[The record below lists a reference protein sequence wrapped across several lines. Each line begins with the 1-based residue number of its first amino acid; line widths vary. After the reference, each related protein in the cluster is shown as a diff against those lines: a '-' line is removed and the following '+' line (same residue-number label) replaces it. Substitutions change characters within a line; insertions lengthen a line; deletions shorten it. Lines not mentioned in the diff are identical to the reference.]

1 MNCLHSFRTKT
12 KLESQKKVCENKDFC
27 NVIMP
32 YEDIKILEFNQD
44 QKCDKTPLIIYTD
57 LECMIE
63 KIYGCKNNSANPST
77 RKVSGHIPSD
87 FSMSTISSF
96 RSNKNNDVYR
106 GKYCMKK
113 FDKSLREHAMKII
126 ILRRRK

>member
-1 MNCLHSFRTKT
+1 
-12 KLESQKKVCENKDFC
+12 
-27 NVIMP
+27 MP

-44 QKCDKTPLIIYTD
+44 QKCDKTPLIIY
-57 LECMIE
+57 
-63 KIYGCKNNSANPST
+63 
-77 RKVSGHIPSD
+77 KVSGHIPSD